1 MGSIHHSKPSHD
13 TTYQA
18 VLLLVCHC
26 CNYNEFPERLGEH
39 MPELALVT
47 KSEEVPILWDKQLFA
62 ATDSSANKSDIAIKV
77 RANRRC
83 KFIDALV
90 PFDRNK

>member
-1 MGSIHHSKPSHD
+1 MHHSKPSHG
-13 TTYQA
+13 TTYQ
-18 VLLLVCHC
+18 VVPLLVC
-26 CNYNEFPERLGEH
+26 CNYNEFPERRCEH
-39 MPELALVT
+39 RPELTLVT
-47 KSEEVPILWDKQLFA
+47 ESKEVPILWDKQTFA
-62 ATDSSANKSDIAIKV
+62 VTDLSANKSDIAIKV